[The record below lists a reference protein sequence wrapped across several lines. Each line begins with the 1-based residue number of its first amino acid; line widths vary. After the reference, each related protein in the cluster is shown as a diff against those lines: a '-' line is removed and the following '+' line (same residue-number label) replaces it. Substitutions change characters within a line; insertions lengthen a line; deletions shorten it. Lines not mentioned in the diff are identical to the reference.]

1 MQGRRD
7 QGSESSNHETAQAPS
22 SDKGAAQQRAES
34 GKTGHFRA
42 LLGETGRFRALL
54 NETGQQRAVPGETG
68 RFRVSS
74 GETGY
79 QRITPGETARFR
91 AMLTETGRMP
101 ALPGKSG
108 EYAIPPRPPG
118 MPRVE
123 TPPPKPRVS
132 RPQREQATPE
142 MRKKR
147 LLILACAIAVCAI
160 VVFFATAVF
169 VNVSNGLSASSGAA
183 STTIDFLNAL
193 AQQNYNEAYKDLG
206 PAITLRMSP
215 DIFKQQAQ
223 SYDRCFGPIQKYSE
237 VANSATTNQ
246 DNSQSYTYTV
256 TRSKSAKPFQMHLT
270 LQQDESGK
278 WGISDYGNSLGASQ
292 PACS

>member
-7 QGSESSNHETAQAPS
+7 QGNEPSNRERKQDLS
-22 SDKGAAQQRAES
+22 SDNGAAQQRAES

-42 LLGETGRFRALL
+42 LLGETGRFRAFL
-54 NETGQQRAVPGETG
+54 NETGQQRAVPSETA
-68 RFRVSS
+68 RFRVPS

-101 ALPGKSG
+101 ALPGKTG
-108 EYAIPPRPPG
+108 EYAIPQRPPG

-123 TPPPKPRVS
+123 TPPPMPRVG
-132 RPQREQATPE
+132 RPKREQAAPE
-142 MRKKR
+142 LRRRRM
-147 LLILACAIAVCAI
+147 LILASVIAVCAI
-160 VVFFATAVF
+160 AVFFATAILI
-169 VNVSNGLSASSGAA
+169 NVSNGISASSGAA
-183 STTIDFLNAL
+183 STAIDFLNAL
-193 AQQNYNEAYKDLG
+193 EQQNYSQAYKDLG
-206 PAITLRMSP
+206 PAITLRMTP
-215 DIFKQQAQ
+215 DIFKQQVQ
-223 SYDRCFGPIQKYSE
+223 SYDHCFGPIQKYSE

-256 TRSKSAKPFQMHLT
+256 TRSKSPKPFQMHLT

-292 PACS
+292 PACK